1 MLWFGFSLPPS
12 CQVAEPTHL
21 KVFMRLYF
29 INQTVL
35 LLIKKS
41 TFTLL
46 MMLLLLLFVVFWSL
60 ITHPLFPLLLF
71 KFLLLL
77 ELLLLLLGSFITSGM
92 VRSSSSRWSRSLRRH
107 CQKCLHSHCQLSPS
121 FTGYLLSESMYSVH
135 NLFPQARPQ
144 EKSKLLGV
152 GQKVEELAADT
163 SA

>member
-77 ELLLLLLGSFITSGM
+77 ELLLLLLGNFITSGM

-107 CQKCLHSHCQLSPS
+107 CQKCLHSHCQLSSS

-144 EKSKLLGV
+144 EKGKLLGV
-152 GQKVEELAADT
+152 GQKVKEFCF
-163 SA
+163 